1 MNRSLFVAG
10 VGSAAAALALG
21 LSGVASAE
29 PEDPAPVVDGTA
41 AEAPSAADEV
51 AALQAQGK
59 SVQVIG
65 NDNGVLQTCDVVNT
79 TEGGEA
85 NTVMVEVDCGLN
97 YP

>member
-51 AALQAQGK
+51 AALRAEGK

-65 NDNGVLQTCDVVNT
+65 NDNGMLANCDVVNT

-85 NTVMVEVDCGLN
+85 NTVVMEVDCGLN